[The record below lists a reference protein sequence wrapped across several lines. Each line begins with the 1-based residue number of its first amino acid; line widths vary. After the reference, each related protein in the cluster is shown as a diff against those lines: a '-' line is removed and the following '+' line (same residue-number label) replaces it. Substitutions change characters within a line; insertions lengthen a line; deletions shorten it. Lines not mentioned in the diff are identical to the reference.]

1 MKIFDIFSPMA
12 ISNDFH
18 RESERQ
24 RTAIRLSQNF
34 YVIKIFDSMKLNM
47 KITTNIR
54 YEHLVDYQA
63 FKQQRVGKNAH
74 PLPSKILIYNNLRKR
89 RSLNDSLLKHSLSYL
104 HEAGDVGTLD
114 IVDVT
119 VRLSSVFHASL
130 VNV

>member
-1 MKIFDIFSPMA
+1 MKIFDS
-12 ISNDFH
+12 
-18 RESERQ
+18 
-24 RTAIRLSQNF
+24 
-34 YVIKIFDSMKLNM
+34 M

-54 YEHLVDYQA
+54 YEHLIDYQT

-74 PLPSKILIYNNLRKR
+74 PLSSKILIYNNLRKR

-104 HEAGDVGTLD
+104 HESGDVGTLD

>member
-1 MKIFDIFSPMA
+1 MKLNMKIFDS
-12 ISNDFH
+12 
-18 RESERQ
+18 
-24 RTAIRLSQNF
+24 
-34 YVIKIFDSMKLNM
+34 M

-54 YEHLVDYQA
+54 YEHLIDYQT

-74 PLPSKILIYNNLRKR
+74 PLSSKILIYNNLRKR